1 MGSVYG
7 IDRLIPAC
15 LSVVVICVYFFNGF
29 SLVICNFV
37 DPKRERKKRLVVPVT
52 LQAVTISTILIF
64 TFSKLFRNMQLT
76 ESTLKRNDV

>member
-37 DPKRERKKRLVVPVT
+37 DPKRERKNVL
-52 LQAVTISTILIF
+52 LFLLQQAVTISTILIF

>member
-29 SLVICNFV
+29 LLVICNFV
-37 DPKRERKKRLVVPVT
+37 DPKRERKNVL
-52 LQAVTISTILIF
+52 LFLLQQAVTISTILIF